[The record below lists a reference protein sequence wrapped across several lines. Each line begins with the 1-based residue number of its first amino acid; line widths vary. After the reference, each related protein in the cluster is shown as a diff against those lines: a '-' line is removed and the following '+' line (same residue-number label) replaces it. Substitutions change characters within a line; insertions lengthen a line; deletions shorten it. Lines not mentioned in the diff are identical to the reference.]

1 MPPRPFF
8 FGWLDQRAR
17 MNLARSVRWTV
28 APILFFALAL
38 AVYWPGLQGG
48 FVFDDYPNLVNN
60 SALHI
65 QSLDRESLLDAALSA
80 PDGSGSR
87 PLSMLTLGL
96 NHYAAGLEPWSYKLT
111 NVVIHGINGLLAAMF
126 VYILLLAASS
136 QDTEAVRRRAAWV
149 ACITAAAWVLHPIAL
164 TSVLYVVQRMTSLS
178 ATFVL
183 LGLVA
188 YSWGRWWMIR
198 GDEKGWALVVAGLL
212 CLPLAVLSKE
222 NGILLPVYWF
232 ILEVVFFRFH
242 SPRVRTRLALQAL
255 FALLLLV
262 PAVVLF
268 LFLLANPEW
277 LSQTYDSRDFTLD
290 ERLLTQTRVL
300 WTYVGLILLPSVSRM
315 GLFHDNYLVSM
326 SLFEPMT
333 TALAFIAWVA
343 LIVTAIVWRRR
354 APVAAFA
361 VLFFLAGHTI
371 ESTALALEMFHEH
384 RNYLPSLGILLAAI
398 SSIVTEE
405 AGVDTLRARQLGAVV
420 LILLLGLLT
429 VSRATHWADPLTL
442 SEVELAHN
450 PDSARTAYTAGVAW
464 AAIAELG
471 APDAR
476 SKREARAKELI
487 GRSLSIDP
495 DKVEALAALVILN
508 AKRGSLSPDDLW
520 DRLIA
525 EGRRVR
531 LNASAVD
538 GLSTLFRCAQK
549 GSCQLPNGFPM
560 VFTEALLAN
569 PSLKGRFGAIV
580 LSSLSD
586 FFWHVEN
593 DYGAAYQLAVKA
605 AEAAPREVVPRLNL
619 ARMLAAAGLDEA
631 AQEALDDARERDS
644 LGRYSRELKDIE
656 GQLKGKGI
664 IPDRGIDLQ
673 WQAAPTGAQRVAPR
687 PASQVL

>member
-1 MPPRPFF
+1 
-8 FGWLDQRAR
+8 
-17 MNLARSVRWTV
+17 MNLSRSLRWT
-28 APILFFALAL
+28 AAAILLLAAAV
-38 AVYWPGLQGG
+38 AVYWPGMHGG

-80 PDGSGSR
+80 PDGSGAR

-111 NVVIHGINGLLAAMF
+111 NVAIHGINGLLAAVF

-136 QDTEAVRRRAAWV
+136 QDTEAVRRRAAWL
-149 ACITAAAWVLHPIAL
+149 AWITAAAWVLHPIAL

-198 GDEKGWALVVAGLL
+198 GDEKGWALIIAGLL

-242 SPRVRTRLALQAL
+242 SLRVRSRLALHAL

-262 PAVVLF
+262 PAVVLL

-277 LSQTYDSRDFTLD
+277 LSQTYQSRNFTLD
-290 ERLLTQTRVL
+290 ERLLTQSRVL
-300 WTYVGLILLPSVSRM
+300 WTYVGLILLPTVSRM
-315 GLFHDNYLVSM
+315 GLFHDDYLLST
-326 SLFEPMT
+326 SLFEPLT
-333 TALAFIAWVA
+333 TALALLAWAA
-343 LIVTAIVWRRR
+343 LIVAAIAWRRR
-354 APVAAFA
+354 APLVAFA
-361 VLFFLAGHTI
+361 VLFFLAGHAV

-384 RNYLPSLGILLAAI
+384 RNYLPSLGILLATI
-398 SSIVTEE
+398 SYIVTEE
-405 AGVDTLRARQLGAVV
+405 AGADTLRDRQLGAVTLV
-420 LILLLGLLT
+420 VLLGLVT
-429 VSRATHWADPLTL
+429 MSRAVHWAGPLTL

-450 PDSARTAYTAGVAW
+450 PDSARTAYTAGIGW
-464 AAIAELG
+464 ATMAELG
-471 APDAR
+471 DPDAR
-476 SKREARAKELI
+476 RDREARAEDLI
-487 GRSLSIDP
+487 GRSLSLDP

-508 AKRGSLSPDDLW
+508 AKRGTPAPDDLW

-525 EGRRVR
+525 EGGRVR
-531 LNASAVD
+531 LNASVVD
-538 GLSTLFRCAQK
+538 GFSALLRCAQK
-549 GSCQLPNGFPM
+549 GPCELPDGFPM

-569 PSLKGRFGAIV
+569 PSSKGRFGAIV

-605 AEAAPREVVPRLNL
+605 TEAAPQEVVPRLNL
-619 ARMLAAAGLDEA
+619 ARLLAAAGLDA
-631 AQEALDDARERDS
+631 RAREALDDARERDS
-644 LGRYSRELKDIE
+644 LGRYSRELKDVE
-656 GQLKGKGI
+656 GRLKGKGI